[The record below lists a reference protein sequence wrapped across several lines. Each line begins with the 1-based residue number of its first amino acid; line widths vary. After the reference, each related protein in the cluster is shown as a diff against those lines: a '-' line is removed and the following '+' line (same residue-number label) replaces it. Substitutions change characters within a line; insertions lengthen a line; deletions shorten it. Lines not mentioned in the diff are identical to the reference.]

1 MVVYSTVQAMISV
14 IIKSMKVK
22 KDDDNDNDDDDDDDD
37 DGDDDG
43 DDDDDDGYSCNKCQE
58 PLEEACATRPTPPQ
72 NTKDAP
78 TLIMMIATK
87 S

>member
-14 IIKSMKVK
+14 MIKSMAVNK
-22 KDDDNDNDDDDDDDD
+22 DDDDDDDYD
-37 DGDDDG
+37 D

-58 PLEEACATRPTPPQ
+58 PLEEACATRPTPTQ

-78 TLIMMIATK
+78 TVIMMIGTK